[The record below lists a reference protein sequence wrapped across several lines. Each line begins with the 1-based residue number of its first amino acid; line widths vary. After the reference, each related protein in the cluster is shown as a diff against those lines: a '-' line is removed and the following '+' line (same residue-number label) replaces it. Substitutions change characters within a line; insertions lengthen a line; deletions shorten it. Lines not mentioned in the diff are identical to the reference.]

1 MRPLADWQF
10 DPNRPL
16 QTKRGAKQAL
26 RCGEDKIEDLI
37 ERRVLKT
44 VNLGPRLVRVTT
56 ESIMQVAS
64 TGDPP
69 RAQDQ

>member
-1 MRPLADWQF
+1 MRPLSDWQF
-10 DPNRPL
+10 DPTRPL

-26 RCGEDKIEDLI
+26 RCGEDKLEELI

-56 ESIMQVAS
+56 ESIMRAAA
-64 TGDPP
+64 TGDQQS
-69 RAQDQ
+69 QDQ